1 MIDPTSLFKISYGLF
16 LIGAVSNGKENAC
29 ITNTVMQI
37 TSEPIRCVAA
47 VNKASFTHKLIM
59 ESKKLSVSVLDQSAG
74 MDVFQHFGMQS
85 GYKVDK
91 FGTYNHDA
99 CVNGCPVIREGVCAI
114 FGGDV
119 YDIMDVG
126 THTLFLFDITGA
138 ETTSDIPP
146 MTYADY
152 RILKSGQSLQQKESV
167 KVEEKWVCTVCHYEY
182 DGEIPFEEL
191 PDDYRC
197 PICGVGKEY
206 FVKA

>member
-16 LIGAVSNGKENAC
+16 LLGAVSDDKENAC

-37 TSEPIRCVAA
+37 TSDPIRCVAA
-47 VNKASFTHKLIM
+47 VNKSSYTHKLIL
-59 ESKKLSVSVLDQSAG
+59 ESGKLSVSVLDQSAT
-74 MDVFQHFGMQS
+74 MDVFRHFGMQS
-85 GYKVDK
+85 GFQVDK
-91 FGTYNHDA
+91 FGTYPHTT
-99 CVNGCPVIREGVCAI
+99 CINGCPVIRDGVCAI

-119 YDIMDVG
+119 YDTMDVG

-138 ETTSDIPP
+138 ENVSNIPP
-146 MTYADY
+146 MTYLDY
-152 RILKSGQSLQQKESV
+152 RVLKSGQSLQQKETA
-167 KVEEKWVCTVCHYEY
+167 KIIEKWICTVCHYEY

-197 PICGVGKEY
+197 PVCGVGKEY